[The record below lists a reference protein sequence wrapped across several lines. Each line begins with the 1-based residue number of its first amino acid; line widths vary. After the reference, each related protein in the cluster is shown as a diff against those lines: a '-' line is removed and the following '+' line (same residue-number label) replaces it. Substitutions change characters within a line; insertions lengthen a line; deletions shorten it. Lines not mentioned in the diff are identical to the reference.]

1 MIQLSRLVRPWL
13 LSLLT
18 IAAADPGEAA
28 PCRQA
33 LALGLDVSGSVSR
46 QEYRLQLDGLAGALQ
61 DPEVKRAL
69 LSTPEFPVQLMVFEW
84 SAPEF
89 QRVLLNWTPVISDV
103 TLTRVSQT
111 LATTR
116 RAPAPPGTAVGTAMQ
131 FGVAQLAQVPE
142 CWKHTLDVSGDG
154 LHNMGPSPHTVKADL
169 MGSAITINGLVIGA
183 DTQDSTDTRMAQIG
197 ELVAYYQARVIHGPD
212 AFVETALGF
221 EDFQA
226 AMTRKL
232 LRELAVIML
241 SQAPPDHRGPA
252 Q

>member
-1 MIQLSRLVRPWL
+1 MMSIG
-13 LSLLT
+13 
-18 IAAADPGEAA
+18 AAGPGEAA

-69 LSTPEFPVQLMVFEW
+69 LSTPELPVHLMVFEW
-84 SAPEF
+84 SAPKF
-89 QRVLLNWTPVISDV
+89 QRILLNWTAVDSDA
-103 TLTRVSQT
+103 TLTRIAQS
-111 LATTR
+111 LAATR

-131 FGVAQLAQVPE
+131 FGTAQLAQVPD
-142 CWKHTLDVSGDG
+142 CWKHTLDLSGDG
-154 LHNMGPSPHTVKADL
+154 LHNMGPSPHLIKAGL
-169 MGSAITINGLVIGA
+169 EGSAITINGLVIGA
-183 DTQDSTDTRMAQIG
+183 DSQNATDTRMAQIG
-197 ELVAYYQARVIHGPD
+197 ELVAYFQARVIHGPD

-232 LRELAVIML
+232 LRELAVIVL
-241 SQAPPDHRGPA
+241 SQIPPDHRGSD

>member
-1 MIQLSRLVRPWL
+1 MIKRARLAFML
-13 LSLLT
+13 AISLCGG
-18 IAAADPGEAA
+18 IAGIGAAS

-46 QEYRLQLDGLAGALQ
+46 QEYRLQIEGLAGALQ
-61 DPEVKRAL
+61 DAEVKRAL
-69 LSTPEFPVQLMVFEW
+69 LSTPELPVHLMVFEW

-89 QRVLLNWTPVISDV
+89 QRILLNWTAVDSAE
-103 TLTRVSQT
+103 TLLRITQT
-111 LATTR
+111 LALTR

-131 FGVAQLAQVPE
+131 FGVAQLAQVPG
-142 CWKHTLDVSGDG
+142 CWKHTLDLSGDG
-154 LHNMGPSPHTVKADL
+154 LHNMGPSPHIIKARLD
-169 MGSAITINGLVIGA
+169 GSAITINGLVIGA

-197 ELVAYYQARVIHGPD
+197 ELVAYFQARVIHGPD

-232 LRELAVIML
+232 LRELAVVVL
-241 SQAPPDHRGPA
+241 SQSPPSHRKPA